1 MAILT
6 STILKFDNAPRASL
20 QRAAAELANAVAIY
34 TLNQINDAGLV
45 ATATNTTGV
54 KTTAT
59 TQYFVN
65 GTLYTKAATDP
76 LYTLGSATSN
86 TAVAAAS
93 WQKYLLLLNSSG
105 TATVQEASQS
115 LVSAAAVS
123 YKNLSAVSKWAPLM
137 SLLSA
142 GTTIAGV
149 LTIAT
154 DATHTFTPGTT
165 ALTATGIT
173 ATFQD
178 GLDPMLMPVIA
189 NTGGL
194 IFGLGV

>member
-6 STILKFDNAPRASL
+6 STTLKFDNAPRASL

-76 LYTLGSATSN
+76 LYTLGSATSG
-86 TAVAAAS
+86 TTVAVAS
-93 WQKYLLLLNSSG
+93 WQKYLLLLNS
-105 TATVQEASQS
+105 
-115 LVSAAAVS
+115 
-123 YKNLSAVSKWAPLM
+123 
-137 SLLSA
+137 
-142 GTTIAGV
+142 
-149 LTIAT
+149 
-154 DATHTFTPGTT
+154 
-165 ALTATGIT
+165 
-173 ATFQD
+173 
-178 GLDPMLMPVIA
+178 
-189 NTGGL
+189 
-194 IFGLGV
+194 